1 MTGLELA
8 TCASL
13 LSAIDDPVAVI
24 DERGHCL
31 HLNPALLRLAQL
43 PADLASRP
51 SLDVEALLA
60 SVPGC
65 TLIETRFQLGSQIM
79 RAVVFRTEHVDQR
92 QQDRLLAFARTAAR
106 AATTGSPQAT
116 LDALAREVVKASDA
130 VTCTVLM
137 TERATGALSMIGA
150 AGHPPGYLERVEEA
164 LTLGA
169 PLRTLAAQGQR
180 RPRVQRDL
188 AALVNSDD
196 RFMPLSPFV
205 AAGGWTT
212 LVAAP
217 LVART
222 VELGVL
228 TAFYAE
234 GGDPDE
240 TDIVF
245 LAAMADQAAVA
256 LDTARLFAELEDRAA
271 LDERHRL
278 APDLHDR
285 VTQSMFAIGLHTR
298 AIQLAARRLDTEST
312 AVLETKLNNLHELA
326 ESTVAEMRGLLSQLR
341 DDPAGGDDE
350 LVSALR
356 GYASSI
362 SRRENVAVTIDG
374 ARRPLTLSAAAH
386 EQLFADGNPITMGGH
401 GSDVMR
407 RQSDGTWKFLID
419 NAWVIQA

>member
-1 MTGLELA
+1 
-8 TCASL
+8 
-13 LSAIDDPVAVI
+13 
-24 DERGHCL
+24 
-31 HLNPALLRLAQL
+31 
-43 PADLASRP
+43 
-51 SLDVEALLA
+51 
-60 SVPGC
+60 
-65 TLIETRFQLGSQIM
+65 
-79 RAVVFRTEHVDQR
+79 
-92 QQDRLLAFARTAAR
+92 
-106 AATTGSPQAT
+106 
-116 LDALAREVVKASDA
+116 
-130 VTCTVLM
+130 
-137 TERATGALSMIGA
+137 
-150 AGHPPGYLERVEEA
+150 
-164 LTLGA
+164 
-169 PLRTLAAQGQR
+169 
-180 RPRVQRDL
+180 
-188 AALVNSDD
+188 
-196 RFMPLSPFV
+196 MPLSPFV

-245 LAAMADQAAVA
+245 LAVMADQAAVA

-356 GYASSI
+356 EYASSI